1 MDELLKFYINTD
13 QSIPSNIDFIFGF
26 IIALV
31 SSLIICYSY
40 KKTHSGY
47 SFSNSY
53 LLSIVLI
60 SLIVCLIMIIIGSN
74 IARAFALIGAMSI
87 VRFRN
92 PVKETRDLVYIFA
105 TIAIGMSAGTGF
117 YSTTIIFAILFT
129 IVSIILKN
137 ISFFNKKDE
146 FSIISVSLSL
156 DKISEFESILQNNS
170 TNFKLI
176 SQTNLNE
183 DDKISEYTFEI
194 ELLNSNSL
202 LNIQKDSNKRG
213 FSNFKTIYGNAI
225 INAWISK

>member
-1 MDELLKFYINTD
+1 
-13 QSIPSNIDFIFGF
+13 
-26 IIALV
+26 
-31 SSLIICYSY
+31 
-40 KKTHSGY
+40 
-47 SFSNSY
+47 
-53 LLSIVLI
+53 
-60 SLIVCLIMIIIGSN
+60 MIIIGSN

-129 IVSIILKN
+129 FVSIILKN

-156 DKISEFESILQNNS
+156 DQISEFESILQNHS

-194 ELLNSNSL
+194 ELLNSKIFTKYS
-202 LNIQKDSNKRG
+202 KR
-213 FSNFKTIYGNAI
+213 F
-225 INAWISK
+225 

>member
-1 MDELLKFYINTD
+1 
-13 QSIPSNIDFIFGF
+13 
-26 IIALV
+26 
-31 SSLIICYSY
+31 
-40 KKTHSGY
+40 
-47 SFSNSY
+47 
-53 LLSIVLI
+53 
-60 SLIVCLIMIIIGSN
+60 MIIIGSN

-137 ISFFNKKDE
+137 ISFLNKKDE
-146 FSIISVSLSL
+146 FSIISISLNL
-156 DKISEFESILQNNS
+156 DKINEFESILQNNS
-170 TNFKLI
+170 TSFKLI

-202 LNIQKDSNKRG
+202 LNIQKDL
-213 FSNFKTIYGNAI
+213 I
-225 INAWISK
+225 IRVF